1 MIWRFTLELTG
12 VELTDAL
19 AESLYGLCSDATLS
33 GSDSCA
39 RVGFDREAMSLQA
52 AIHSAVNDVR
62 SLGLHV
68 ERVEIEG
75 PDLAEKE
82 LAQWSA

>member
-1 MIWRFTLELTG
+1 MIWRFTLELKV

-19 AESLYGLCSDATLS
+19 AESLDSHCSDATLS
-33 GSDSCA
+33 GSGGCA
-39 RVGFDREAMSLQA
+39 RVGFDREAVSLQA

-68 ERVEIEG
+68 ERVEIEA
-75 PDLAEKE
+75 PDLVETE